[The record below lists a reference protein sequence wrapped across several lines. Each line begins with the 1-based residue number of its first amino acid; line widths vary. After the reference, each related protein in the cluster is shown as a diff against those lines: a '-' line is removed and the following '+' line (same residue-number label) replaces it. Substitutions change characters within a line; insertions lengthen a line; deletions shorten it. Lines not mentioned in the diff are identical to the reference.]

1 MIARSLEDPMEQS
14 LKNRIAI
21 VTGAAQ
27 GSGKGVAL
35 ELARHGAIVVLA
47 DVQEQLG
54 ASVEEELRA
63 QGLSARFCATDLS
76 SETSVKALVESTRR
90 WYGAIDILASC
101 AGIYP
106 VQDFETLT
114 SAQWSH
120 VITVNMSAPFW
131 LSRECLPLL
140 KKSGHGRIIFTT
152 SVTGPTVVIPGL
164 THYAASKAGLEGF
177 MRSLAVELA
186 KYRINVNAVAPGAI
200 LTPGFERAC
209 TPEEVA
215 AIAKRI
221 PLRRLATPA
230 DIAAAY
236 AFLASDAAEYY
247 TGIVIRVDGG
257 YVLPEAAALNAAV

>member
-1 MIARSLEDPMEQS
+1 MDQT

-27 GSGKGVAL
+27 GSGRGVAL
-35 ELARHGAIVVLA
+35 ELARRGATVVLA
-47 DVQEQLG
+47 DIQETLG
-54 ASVEEELRA
+54 GLLEDELRA
-63 QGLSARFCATDLS
+63 QGLSALFCAADLS
-76 SETSVKALVESTRR
+76 SEASVKCLVETTGRR
-90 WYGAIDILASC
+90 YGAVDILASC

-114 SAQWSH
+114 SEQWNH

-131 LSRECLPLL
+131 LTRECVPLM
-140 KKSGHGRIIFTT
+140 KRSGRGRIIFTT

-164 THYAASKAGLEGF
+164 TSYAASKAGLEGF
-177 MRSLAVELA
+177 MRSAAVELA
-186 KYRINVNAVAPGAI
+186 KYRITVNAVAPGAI
-200 LTPGFERAC
+200 HTPGLERAC
-209 TPEEVA
+209 TPEELI
-215 AIAKRI
+215 AIGKRI

-236 AFLASDAAEYY
+236 VFLASDEAEYY

-257 YVLPEAAALNAAV
+257 YVLPEAAALSAVV